1 MLSPVDL
8 AKKRRECRERVRSH
22 RLKKK
27 KSLSVPN
34 TSTGSADEGKV
45 YKTLQALRNSV
56 SRVKQV
62 LPNSPRKR
70 RAVISKLAKSVNG
83 ISSNSPNPHRNG
95 ISNSESQVL
104 SVFKLFSPLLNFTT
118 STRRKDYVSVRPEGK
133 KMKLQKRHI
142 MWSLKEVYQLFLKE
156 HPEIKI
162 PLSKFCSL
170 RPVNVML
177 SSAMP
182 RDAGLDQ

>member
-1 MLSPVDL
+1 MLSPADL
-8 AKKRRECRERVRSH
+8 AKKRRECREKVRSH

-104 SVFKLFSPLLNFTT
+104 SVFKLFSPSLNFTT
-118 STRRKDYVSVRPEGK
+118 STWAERLCVSTARREENEVTEASHYVVPQGSIPVISERAPRNKDTS
-133 KMKLQKRHI
+133 Q
-142 MWSLKEVYQLFLKE
+142 
-156 HPEIKI
+156 
-162 PLSKFCSL
+162 
-170 RPVNVML
+170 
-177 SSAMP
+177 
-182 RDAGLDQ
+182 

>member
-1 MLSPVDL
+1 MTNPGKRWSYYFKKLKAHPERYQVYLEKDKQRKKRKKERKAKVLSPADL

-70 RAVISKLAKSVNG
+70 RAVISKLAKSVDG

-95 ISNSESQVL
+95 NKQLRKSCVKCVQA
-104 SVFKLFSPLLNFTT
+104 FFTFT
-118 STRRKDYVSVRPEGK
+118 QFYDKHLGGKIMCQYGQKGRK
-133 KMKLQKRHI
+133 
-142 MWSLKEVYQLFLKE
+142 
-156 HPEIKI
+156 
-162 PLSKFCSL
+162 
-170 RPVNVML
+170 
-177 SSAMP
+177 
-182 RDAGLDQ
+182 

>member
-1 MLSPVDL
+1 MLSPADL

-45 YKTLQALRNSV
+45 YKTLQALGNSV
-56 SRVKQV
+56 SKVKQV

-104 SVFKLFSPLLNFTT
+104 SVFKIFFTWTQFHDKHLGGKIMCQYGQKGRKWSYRSVTLCAVPQGSIPVISERAPRNKDT
-118 STRRKDYVSVRPEGK
+118 S
-133 KMKLQKRHI
+133 Q
-142 MWSLKEVYQLFLKE
+142 
-156 HPEIKI
+156 
-162 PLSKFCSL
+162 
-170 RPVNVML
+170 
-177 SSAMP
+177 
-182 RDAGLDQ
+182 

>member
-1 MLSPVDL
+1 MLSPADL

-27 KSLSVPN
+27 SLSVPN

-45 YKTLQALRNSV
+45 YITPQALGNSV

-70 RAVISKLAKSVNG
+70 RAVISKLAKSVDG

-95 ISNSESQVL
+95 NKQLRKS
-104 SVFKLFSPLLNFTT
+104 SVKCVQAFFTFT
-118 STRRKDYVSVRPEGK
+118 QFYDKHPGGKIMCQYGQKGRK
-133 KMKLQKRHI
+133 
-142 MWSLKEVYQLFLKE
+142 
-156 HPEIKI
+156 
-162 PLSKFCSL
+162 
-170 RPVNVML
+170 
-177 SSAMP
+177 
-182 RDAGLDQ
+182 